1 MSPRP
6 DPSRSATALLAA
18 ALSLAPATGRPQTI
32 ADYGRAQRALLE
44 ATMAQT
50 AARAAAISASSPA
63 APASVA
69 AGASPALANAAT
81 GPAGLP
87 TRGPGPARAEPSL
100 AVSGVFSSP
109 RAAWAEIVVDGRAW
123 RLSRGDDVPGTAWR
137 VAAVSADEVRLDRV
151 VAGSAGRS
159 AVPRQRRFVLGSG
172 R

>member
-6 DPSRSATALLAA
+6 DPSWSATALLAA
-18 ALSLAPATGRPQTI
+18 ALTLVPSGGRPQTI

-44 ATMAQT
+44 ATMTQT
-50 AARAAAISASSPA
+50 AARAAALRASSP
-63 APASVA
+63 
-69 AGASPALANAAT
+69 T
-81 GPAGLP
+81 
-87 TRGPGPARAEPSL
+87 TPGPAPSGAAPPPTVSPPGPSGRPAGPARVEPSL
-100 AVSGVFSSP
+100 VVSGVFSSP

-151 VAGSAGRS
+151 AGGPSPGS
-159 AVPRQRRFVLGSG
+159 AVPRQRRFVLGGG